1 MPEPTDASRDD
12 PSDGNEAQSQAPETR
27 ALDNAAETA
36 SGLNGEQAPKKLPD
50 VEMQGGNQSSGEP
63 SLNDQHGSYDAE
75 APADYA
81 STNEPG
87 SDSESPGDESKE
99 HYPLSRSEFL
109 EDESNDDYVDRTSY
123 WPPLTPEPMVEL
135 TRPRPAGRMQID
147 VLVAEEDK
155 FRWLAREDKFR
166 WLDADDP
173 ERRSHRVPD
182 MPPALYRSLILPSG
196 WHRFGSCRQ
205 LFDDILVFLKNH
217 SLLSDDEARIL
228 TYWSIAT
235 WFPDFLSFLPS
246 VVITGTAAVA
256 EPIFRALAAICRRS
270 VLLAGIDP
278 GVLRA
283 PWWGELMPTLLIRA
297 PQLNKRM
304 GTLLDASTRP
314 GYLIASGKDMQPLYC
329 PKCIYFGDPVDLSL
343 IPSSIQIHVSSKSR
357 KVTYKSPTAE
367 VAERF
372 QNQLLLYRFLG
383 RENVAASRFRV
394 HGFRPE
400 VCAIAESLGA
410 IIVDDLRLQCDI
422 IDLLRERD
430 EQSGVDRASGR
441 NGIVVRAVLKLCH
454 EPDLQQAYVHDIA
467 SAVNRIYVEE
477 GEYLKMSSESAGHI
491 LRSLGLYSR
500 RLGSAGRGLVLDKS
514 MRSHAHRLGHAYEVL
529 PPEPACGHCH
539 ELQGTLSEE
548 LM

>member
-1 MPEPTDASRDD
+1 MPEPEPPDASPNDS
-12 PSDGNEAQSQAPETR
+12 SDGNDAQSQAPETKSR
-27 ALDNAAETA
+27 DNEAESA
-36 SGLNGEQAPKKLPD
+36 SGSDGEQAPKKLPE
-50 VEMQGGNQSSGEP
+50 VEMQGRNESSGEP
-63 SLNDQHGSYDAE
+63 GSNDQHGSYDAQ
-75 APADYA
+75 ASPADDA
-81 STNEPG
+81 SSNEPG
-87 SDSESPGDESKE
+87 SDSESPEDESNE
-99 HYPLSRSEFL
+99 YYLRSCAEFF

-123 WPPLTPEPMVEL
+123 WPPLMPQPMVEI
-135 TRPRPAGRMQID
+135 TRLHPADSIGVN
-147 VLVAEEDK
+147 VLVAEGDK
-155 FRWLAREDKFR
+155 FRWLAGDH
-166 WLDADDP
+166 P
-173 ERRSHRVPD
+173 EVRCHRMPD
-182 MPPALYRSLILPSG
+182 MPPALYRSLTLPSG

-217 SLLSDDEARIL
+217 TLLSDDEARIL

-235 WFPDFLSFLPS
+235 WFPDLLSFLPS

-256 EPIFRALAAICRRS
+256 EPIFRALAAICRRP

-314 GYLIASGKDMQPLYC
+314 GYLMVAGKDMQRFYC
-329 PKCIYFGDPVDLSL
+329 PKCIYLGDPVDPSL

-357 KVTYKSPTAE
+357 KLTYKSPTSE
-367 VAERF
+367 VIGTF
-372 QNQLLLYRFLG
+372 QNKLLLYRFLG
-383 RENVAASRFRV
+383 RENVAASKFRV

-410 IIVDDLRLQCDI
+410 IVVDDLRLQCDI
-422 IDLLRERD
+422 INLLRERD
-430 EQSGVDRASGR
+430 QQSGVDRASGR
-441 NGIVVRAVLKLCH
+441 NGIVVRAVLSLCH
-454 EPDLQQAYVHDIA
+454 EPDLQQAYVRDIA

-477 GEYLKMSSESAGHI
+477 GESLKMSSETVGHI
-491 LRSLGLYSR
+491 LKSLGLYSR

-539 ELQGTLSEE
+539 KLQGTLSEE

>member
-1 MPEPTDASRDD
+1 MPEPPDASPDD
-12 PSDGNEAQSQAPETR
+12 SSGGNEAQSQAPETKGP
-27 ALDNAAETA
+27 DNAAETA
-36 SGLNGEQAPKKLPD
+36 SRSNGEQVPKKLPD
-50 VEMQGGNQSSGEP
+50 VEMQGSDESSGETSP
-63 SLNDQHGSYDAE
+63 NDQHGSYDAQ
-75 APADYA
+75 APVDYA
-81 STNEPG
+81 STNYPG
-87 SDSESPGDESKE
+87 SDSESPGDESKK
-99 HYPLSRSEFL
+99 HYSLSGSEFF
-109 EDESNDDYVDRTSY
+109 EDESNYDYVDRTSY
-123 WPPLTPEPMVEL
+123 RPPLTPAPMVEL
-135 TRPRPAGRMQID
+135 TRPHPAHIQID
-147 VLVAEEDK
+147 VIVADED
-155 FRWLAREDKFR
+155 RFR
-166 WLDADDP
+166 WLDLDDP
-173 ERRSHRVPD
+173 ERRCHPVPD
-182 MPPALYRSLILPSG
+182 MPPALYRSLTLPTG

-217 SLLSDDEARIL
+217 TLLSDDEARIL

-246 VVITGTAAVA
+246 AVITGTAAVA
-256 EPIFRALAAICRRS
+256 EPVFRALAAICRRP

-283 PWWGELMPTLLIRA
+283 PWLGKLMPTLLIRA

-314 GYLIASGKDMQPLYC
+314 GYLMATGKDMQPFYC
-329 PKCIYFGDPVDLSL
+329 PKCIYLGDPVDRSL

-357 KVTYKSPTAE
+357 RLAYPSPTSE
-367 VAERF
+367 VIETF
-372 QNQLLLYRFLG
+372 QNKLLLYRFLG
-383 RENVAASRFRV
+383 RENVAASKFRV

-410 IIVDDLRLQCDI
+410 IIVDDLLLQHDI

-441 NGIVVRAVLKLCH
+441 NGIVVRAVLSLCH
-454 EPDLQQAYVHDIA
+454 EPDLQQAYVRDIA
-467 SAVNRIYVEE
+467 SAANRIYVEE
-477 GEYLKMSSESAGHI
+477 GESLKMSSETAGHI

-514 MRSHAHRLGHAYEVL
+514 IRSHAHRLGHAYEVL

>member
-1 MPEPTDASRDD
+1 MPEPPDASPDD
-12 PSDGNEAQSQAPETR
+12 SSDGNEAQSQAPETKAR
-27 ALDNAAETA
+27 DNDAESA
-36 SGLNGEQAPKKLPD
+36 SGSNGEQAPKKLPD
-50 VEMQGGNQSSGEP
+50 VELQGSNESSGEP
-63 SLNDQHGSYDAE
+63 SSNDQHGSYDAQ

-99 HYPLSRSEFL
+99 HYPRSRSEFF
-109 EDESNDDYVDRTSY
+109 EDESNYDYVDRTSY

-135 TRPRPAGRMQID
+135 TRPHPAHIQID
-147 VLVAEEDK
+147 VLVADED
-155 FRWLAREDKFR
+155 RFR
-166 WLDADDP
+166 WLDLDDP
-173 ERRSHRVPD
+173 ERRCHRVPD
-182 MPPALYRSLILPSG
+182 MPPTLYRSLTLPTG

-217 SLLSDDEARIL
+217 TLLSDDEARIL

-235 WFPDFLSFLPS
+235 WFPDLLSFLPS
-246 VVITGTAAVA
+246 AVITGTAAVA
-256 EPIFRALAAICRRS
+256 EPIFRALAAICRRP

-283 PWWGELMPTLLIRA
+283 PWWGKLMPTLLIRA

-314 GYLIASGKDMQPLYC
+314 GYLMATGKDMQPFYC
-329 PKCIYFGDPVDLSL
+329 PKCIYLGDPVDRSL

-357 KVTYKSPTAE
+357 KLTYKSPTSE
-367 VAERF
+367 VIETF
-372 QNQLLLYRFLG
+372 QNKLLLYRFLG
-383 RENVAASRFRV
+383 RENVAASKFRV

-400 VCAIAESLGA
+400 VCAIAESLGT
-410 IIVDDLRLQCDI
+410 IIVDDLSLQRDI
-422 IDLLRERD
+422 INLLKERD

-441 NGIVVRAVLKLCH
+441 NGIVVRAVLSLCH
-454 EPDLQQAYVHDIA
+454 EPDLQQAYVRDIA

-477 GEYLKMSSESAGHI
+477 GESLKMSSETAGHI
-491 LRSLGLYSR
+491 LKSLGLYSR